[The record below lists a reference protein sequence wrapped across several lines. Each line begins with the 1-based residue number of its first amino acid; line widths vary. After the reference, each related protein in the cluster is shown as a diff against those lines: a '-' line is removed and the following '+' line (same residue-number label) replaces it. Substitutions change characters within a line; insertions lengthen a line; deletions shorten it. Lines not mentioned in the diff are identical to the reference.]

1 MIGVFHLSKL
11 DSMTLA
17 GKLRFL
23 FVAIF
28 IFSICSCSNG
38 NNERINE
45 SNFFQITGKA
55 QGTSFKII
63 YNDSLSRDFSIVIDS
78 ILNRVDQQ
86 LSTYDTSSFI
96 SLINTSK
103 DTCFQLGDNDL
114 FKFCFALSK
123 EMHVKTIYSFNP
135 AIYPLVDY
143 WGFFS
148 NDDLSIDTLYVQ
160 DSLLPITYFNDVFNF
175 HFLNGK
181 EYLCKKST
189 KAKLDFN
196 AIAQGY
202 SVDLIANYFNLKLV
216 SDYMVEIGGEI
227 KTKGVNSRGKL
238 WNIGIERP
246 VDSSY
251 TGQYGFQKIIPL
263 DNQSLATSGSY
274 RKFKMIN
281 GKRYSHTIDPKTG
294 FPSKNRLLSTTIICK
309 DAAVADALATACMV
323 LGKEKAMRLVTT
335 YEHEKIKGYF
345 IYDSAGVYK
354 EWANF

>member
-1 MIGVFHLSKL
+1 
-11 DSMTLA
+11 MTLA
-17 GKLRFL
+17 DKFRFL

-28 IFSICSCSNG
+28 IFSICSCSNR
-38 NNERINE
+38 NKERNG
-45 SNFFQITGKA
+45 SNFLHITGKA
-55 QGTSFKII
+55 QGTTFEII
-63 YNDSLSRDFSIVIDS
+63 YNDSLTRDFSVAIDS

-86 LSTYDTSSFI
+86 LSTYDTTSFI
-96 SLINTSK
+96 SSINNSK
-103 DTCFQLGDNDL
+103 DTCFKLGDNDL
-114 FKFCFALSK
+114 FEFCFSLSR
-123 EMHVKTIYSFNP
+123 EMYAITNYSFNP

-148 NDDLSIDTLYVQ
+148 SKTLSIDTLYVQ
-160 DSLLPITYFNDVFNF
+160 DSLLPLTDFNNVFNI
-175 HFLNGK
+175 HFIDG
-181 EYLCKKST
+181 EQYLCKNNT
-189 KAKLDFN
+189 RAKLDFN

-202 SVDLIANYFNLKLV
+202 SVDLIANYFNLK
-216 SDYMVEIGGEI
+216 SIPNYMVEIGGEI
-227 KTKGVNSRGKL
+227 KSKGVNSKGVL

-251 TGQYGFQKIIPL
+251 TGQYGFQKTIPL

-281 GKRYSHTIDPKTG
+281 GQRYSHTIDPKTG
-294 FPSKNRLLSTTIICK
+294 FPSKNRLLSTTVICK

-323 LGKEKAMRLVTT
+323 LGKEKAIQLVTT

>member
-1 MIGVFHLSKL
+1 
-11 DSMTLA
+11 MTLA
-17 GKLRFL
+17 GKFRFL

-28 IFSICSCSNG
+28 IFSICSCSNR
-38 NNERINE
+38 NKERNE
-45 SNFFQITGKA
+45 SNFLHITGKA
-55 QGTSFKII
+55 QGTTFKII

-103 DTCFQLGDNDL
+103 DTCFQLDDNDL
-114 FKFCFALSK
+114 FKFCFALSE
-123 EMHVKTIYSFNP
+123 EMYGKTNYSFNP

-148 NDDLSIDTLYVQ
+148 NKNLSIDTLYVQ
-160 DSLLPITYFNDVFNF
+160 DSLLPLTDFNNVFNF
-175 HFLNGK
+175 HFSNEE
-181 EYLCKKST
+181 EYLCKKNTS
-189 KAKLDFN
+189 AKLDFN

-202 SVDLIANYFNLKLV
+202 SVDLIANYFNLKFV
-216 SDYMVEIGGEI
+216 TDYMVEIGGEI
-227 KTKGVNSRGKL
+227 KTKGVNSRGEL

-251 TGQYGFQKIIPL
+251 TGQYGYQKIIPL
-263 DNQSLATSGSY
+263 DNLALATSGSY
-274 RKFKMIN
+274 RKYKIIN
-281 GKRYSHTIDPKTG
+281 GQRYSHTIDPNTG

-323 LGKEKAMRLVTT
+323 LGKEKAIQLVNT
-335 YEHEKIKGYF
+335 YKQEKIKGYF

-354 EWANF
+354 EWDNF